1 MSYIL
6 CCIDGKNYSQSACD
20 YAVHISNNMNLPL
33 RFLHIIEHTSKS
45 DSLDLSGNI
54 SLGEKDDM
62 IEEYT
67 NEESIKNK
75 NLIKEGK
82 TLLNDLKQRAKQ
94 ECKNEI
100 TILQVHGDL
109 LETIVEVE
117 NQTAVLVIGIASK
130 ENHKI
135 GDNVKDIIRSIHKP
149 ILLVNS
155 EFIEPKKLLLAY
167 NGSNESKKLLNE
179 TSAKPIFKDI
189 IREIV
194 NINDDK
200 IASAKLVDEAKKIF
214 EKQNIKVNTSV
225 LSGEPSS
232 TILNYFEEKDFDVLA
247 MGAFGNSRIKEFIFG
262 SFTSKILANIKKP
275 ILLFR

>member
-179 TSAKPIFKDI
+179 TSSKPIFKDI

-200 IASAKLVDEAKKIF
+200 IASAKLVDEAKEIF

>member
-45 DSLDLSGNI
+45 DTLDLSGNI

-62 IEEYT
+62 MEEYT
-67 NEESIKNK
+67 NEESIKNR

-82 TLLNDLKQRAKQ
+82 TLLNSLKQRAKQ
-94 ECKNEI
+94 ECQNEI
-100 TILQVHGDL
+100 TVLQVHGDL
-109 LETIVEVE
+109 LETIIEEE
-117 NQTAVLVIGIASK
+117 NQTAVLVIGIASQ

-155 EFIEPKKLLLAY
+155 EFNEPKELLLAY

-179 TSAKPIFKDI
+179 TSARPIFKHI

-194 NINDDK
+194 NINDNK
-200 IASAKLVDEAKKIF
+200 IASAKLLDEAKDIF
-214 EKQNIKVNTSV
+214 EKQNIQVTTSV

-232 TILNYFEEKDFDVLA
+232 TILNHFEEKDFDVLA

>member
-200 IASAKLVDEAKKIF
+200 IASAKLVDEAKEIF

>member
-82 TLLNDLKQRAKQ
+82 TLLNDLKKRAKQ

>member
-6 CCIDGKNYSQSACD
+6 CCIDGKNYSQSVCD

>member
-82 TLLNDLKQRAKQ
+82 TLLNDLKKRAKQ

-189 IREIV
+189 MREIV